1 MIYQRFHSKV
11 GPSPGTPQD
20 PQEPFQ
26 PLGHLGTLRTPF
38 DPENLPATTSIPRDV
53 MREKYFGNNNKF
65 FIFKPQFFNY
75 KTLSI
80 LNRLFLGNNLLEI
93 FNSLLKPIKYNLI
106 HIFKIDFGINS
117 KKSNFFSML

>member
-1 MIYQRFHSKV
+1 MKERFLVYPTLKNFTERKKKRMVQMIYHHFHSKV

-53 MREKYFGNNNKF
+53 MREKYFGNNKF
-65 FIFKPQFFNY
+65 FIFK
-75 KTLSI
+75 TT
-80 LNRLFLGNNLLEI
+80 I
-93 FNSLLKPIKYNLI
+93 FQL
-106 HIFKIDFGINS
+106 
-117 KKSNFFSML
+117 

>member
-53 MREKYFGNNNKF
+53 MREKYFGNNKF

-80 LNRLFLGNNLLEI
+80 LNRLFFVLGQQ
-93 FNSLLKPIKYNLI
+93 FVR
-106 HIFKIDFGINS
+106 
-117 KKSNFFSML
+117 NFQFLVKTNKV